1 MKNNVILI
9 GMPGVGKSTVG
20 VILAKL
26 LGYRFIDTDLVIQQH
41 ENRLLKDII
50 ESEGIDGFLD
60 AENRAVCSISCEKT
74 VIATGGS
81 VVYGSEAMS
90 HLRDI
95 GTVVYLSLGY
105 RKLKYRLGNIKNR
118 GVVIRKGQRLYDLY
132 AERCPLYEKYAD
144 ITVDETGKNI
154 EKTVEKIIESLNNQ

>member
-1 MKNNVILI
+1 MKSNIILI

-26 LGYRFIDTDLVIQQH
+26 IGYSFIDTDLIIQEK

-50 ESEGIDGFLD
+50 SAEGIEGFLKIENRINSELQ
-60 AENRAVCSISCEKT
+60 AENS

-81 VVYGSEAMS
+81 VVYGDEAMK
-90 HLRDI
+90 HLSEI
-95 GTVVYLSLGY
+95 GTVVYLKLDY

-118 GVVIRKGQRLYDLY
+118 GVVIHKGQRLSDLY
-132 AERCPLYEKYAD
+132 KERCPLYEKYAD
-144 ITVDETGKNI
+144 IVIDENNCGI
-154 EKTVEKIIESLNNQ
+154 EKTVSRIVENINL